1 MCIQAKQAIT
11 WWTLD
16 PWALSTI
23 TASTALYTRGL
34 FVLWRSAGT
43 GRGIRRLEAS
53 SFYLGQLSLL
63 VALVSPIDRLSDLL
77 FSAHMTQHEI
87 LLVVAPPLIVFGR
100 PIVALGWAFGGERR
114 ASVMRA
120 LDSLA
125 PTRLWR
131 WLSAPL
137 AILVLHGLVLWLWHI
152 PTLFEAALRNEG
164 IHALQHGS
172 FFLTAIVFWWG
183 IARGRYGRGGYG
195 LASAFVF
202 ATAMHTSILGALL
215 TVASRLWYPLYAVRG
230 ASFDVDVADDQVL
243 AGLIMWVPGGVL
255 LGLLAL
261 GLFAAWLGEA
271 GRRASHADRRRAGP
285 STSATSNPLTVESL
299 HAALERE

>member
-1 MCIQAKQAIT
+1 MCIEAKEAVT

-16 PWALSTI
+16 PLALSTI

-34 FVLWRSAGT
+34 FVLWRSAGI

-53 SFYLGQLSLL
+53 AFYLGQLSLL
-63 VALVSPIDRLSDLL
+63 LALVSPIDRLSDLL

-87 LLVVAPPLIVFGR
+87 LLVVAPPLVVFGR
-100 PIVALGWAFGGERR
+100 PIVALGWAFGAARR

-120 LDSLA
+120 IDSLA

-137 AILVLHGLVLWLWHI
+137 SILLLHGAVLWLWHV
-152 PTLFEAALRNEG
+152 PALFEAALRNEG
-164 IHALQHGS
+164 IHAVQHAS
-172 FFLTAIVFWWG
+172 FFLTAVVFWWG

-215 TVASRLWYPLYAVRG
+215 TVASRLWYPLYATRG
-230 ASFDVDVADDQVL
+230 APFDVDVSNDQVL

-255 LGLLAL
+255 LALLAL
-261 GLFAAWLGEA
+261 GLFAAWLGECS
-271 GRRASHADRRRAGP
+271 RRAGHADRRRAAM
-285 STSATSNPLTVESL
+285 TSATSSRCSR
-299 HAALERE
+299 A